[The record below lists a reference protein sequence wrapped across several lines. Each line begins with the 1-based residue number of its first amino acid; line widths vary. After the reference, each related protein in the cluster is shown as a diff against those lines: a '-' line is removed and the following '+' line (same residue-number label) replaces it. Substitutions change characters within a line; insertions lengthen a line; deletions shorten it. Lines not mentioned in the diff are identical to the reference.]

1 MRKILPLLSTLLIFL
16 SSAGISQELKGRV
29 LNERGGYAASVLVQ
43 FQNKSN
49 TVITNADG
57 TFKIL
62 ATKLPDTLVFSA
74 PGMESYKVVIT
85 EKNIKDPDFA
95 VVMLNNRRT
104 LNEVV
109 VTTAGA
115 PRQPKELAYS
125 ASADTKP
132 LGVSGKVSGVKV
144 EDGYMSKSEH
154 ITVRGFSS
162 STTPAEYVG
171 LEKSNPGSYK
181 FFSRDTNIGP
191 RTGQLAKSKV
201 ITAGEVND
209 FNKWKMWEDYNEN
222 EFKIFSEFWG
232 MHSTN
237 RYSIQITDKKHNALM
252 NEPVFLVNRISKDTI
267 WRTVTDNT
275 GKAELWG
282 GFFKDGQSDSVKSI
296 RNEDYFITDRSG
308 NSVVNPSEFSQ
319 SVNLMVIDKSCQ
331 FSNEVDIAF
340 VVDATGSMEDE
351 IEFLKLELEDV
362 IRNTM
367 DRYKSLSL
375 RAASV
380 FYRDKRDEYLAKNV
394 SFNDDLL
401 KTLNFIKLQ
410 NAKGGGDFP
419 EAVDDALSM
428 ALDSLQWNKNTR
440 TKLLF
445 LILDAPP
452 HKEAKERIQQLILK
466 AAAMGIRIVP
476 IACSGTDK
484 STEFLLRSMAL
495 ATNGT
500 YTFLTNHSGI
510 GNEHIE
516 PTTDKYE
523 VELLNNLLQ
532 RIIGQFLYAKDCSKE
547 ETQQVP
553 QPDTRQPD
561 NILSVKLYPNP
572 TNGRFT
578 IESNKSIR
586 EIFIADFSG
595 KLIMKLATTDKKGRW
610 QVDIGNYPAGVYLI
624 KYITVDNKWGAEK
637 VILQR

>member
-1 MRKILPLLSTLLIFL
+1 MRKTFLILASLLLFCAFS
-16 SSAGISQELKGRV
+16 GISQILNGRV
-29 LNERGGYAASVLVQ
+29 LNESGANAASVLVQ

-62 ATKLPDTLVFSA
+62 ATKLTDTLVFSA
-74 PGMESYKVVIT
+74 VGMESYKVVIT

-95 VVMLNNRRT
+95 VVMLNKRKT
-104 LNEVV
+104 MNEVV
-109 VTTAGA
+109 VTSMGA
-115 PRQPKELAYS
+115 SRQPKELAYS
-125 ASADTKP
+125 TADSK
-132 LGVSGKVSGVKV
+132 LLEVSGKVPGVKI
-144 EDGYMSKSEH
+144 EEAYASKSDRV
-154 ITVRGFSS
+154 ILRGYKS
-162 STTPAEYVG
+162 STSPSGTIYLKE
-171 LEKSNPGSYK
+171 SIPGSSR
-181 FFSRDTNIGP
+181 FFSRDTNIGS

-222 EFKIFSEFWG
+222 EFKTFSEFWG
-232 MHSTN
+232 MKSNN
-237 RYSIQITDKKHNALM
+237 RFSIQLTDKRHNAIM
-252 NEPVFLVNRISKDTI
+252 NEPLFLVNKNSKDTV
-267 WRTVTDNT
+267 WRTFTDNT
-275 GKAELWG
+275 GKAELWADFFNG
-282 GFFKDGQSDSVKSI
+282 GQTEILKSI
-296 RNEDYFITDRSG
+296 KKEDYFITDRSG
-308 NSVVNPSEFSQ
+308 NVLNNPSEFSQ
-319 SVNLMVIDKSCQ
+319 GINLLVADKSCQ
-331 FSNEVDIAF
+331 FSNDVDIAF

-362 IRNTM
+362 IRSTM
-367 DRYKSLSL
+367 DKYSSLSL

-394 SFNDDLL
+394 PFNDDLL

-419 EAVDDALSM
+419 EAVDDALEV
-428 ALDSLQWNKNTR
+428 ALDSLQWSKSTR

-452 HKEAKERIQQLILK
+452 HKEAKEKIQQQILK

-510 GNEHIE
+510 GNDHIE

-532 RIIGQFLYAKDCSKE
+532 RVIGQFLYAKDCSKD
-547 ETQQVP
+547 ETQQVQ

-561 NILSVKLYPNP
+561 NILSLKIYPNP

-578 IESNKSIR
+578 IESKKDIR

-595 KLIMKLATTDKKGRW
+595 KLLMKLAVTDKKGRW
-610 QVDIGNYPAGVYLI
+610 QVDISNYPAGVYLV
-624 KYITVDNKWGAEK
+624 KYITADNKWGAEK
-637 VILQR
+637 VVLMR

>member
-1 MRKILPLLSTLLIFL
+1 MRKTFLILASLLLFCAFS
-16 SSAGISQELKGRV
+16 GISQILNGRV
-29 LNERGGYAASVLVQ
+29 LNESGANAASVLVQ

-62 ATKLPDTLVFSA
+62 ATKLPDTLDFSA
-74 PGMESYKVVIT
+74 VGMESYKVVIT

-95 VVMLNNRRT
+95 VVMLNKRKT
-104 LNEVV
+104 MNEVV
-109 VTTAGA
+109 VTSMGA
-115 PRQPKELAYS
+115 SRQPKELAYS
-125 ASADTKP
+125 TADSK
-132 LGVSGKVSGVKV
+132 LLEVSGKVPGVKI
-144 EDGYMSKSEH
+144 EEAYASKSDRV
-154 ITVRGFSS
+154 ILRGYKS
-162 STTPAEYVG
+162 STSPSGTIDLKE
-171 LEKSNPGSYK
+171 SIPGSSR
-181 FFSRDTNIGP
+181 FFSRDTNIGS

-222 EFKIFSEFWG
+222 EFKTFSEFWG
-232 MHSTN
+232 MKSNN
-237 RYSIQITDKKHNALM
+237 RFSIQLTDKRHNAIM
-252 NEPVFLVNRISKDTI
+252 NEPLFLVNKNSKDTV
-267 WRTVTDNT
+267 WRTFTDNT
-275 GKAELWG
+275 GKAELWADFFNG
-282 GFFKDGQSDSVKSI
+282 GQTEILKSI
-296 RNEDYFITDRSG
+296 KKEDYFITDRSG
-308 NSVVNPSEFSQ
+308 NVLNNPSEFSQ
-319 SVNLMVIDKSCQ
+319 GVNLLVADKSCQ
-331 FSNEVDIAF
+331 FSNDVDIAF

-362 IRNTM
+362 IRSTM
-367 DRYKSLSL
+367 DKYSSLSL

-380 FYRDKRDEYLAKNV
+380 FYRDKRDEYLTKNV
-394 SFNDDLL
+394 PFNDDLL

-419 EAVDDALSM
+419 EAVDDALEV
-428 ALDSLQWNKNTR
+428 ALDSLQWSKSTR

-452 HKEAKERIQQLILK
+452 HKEAKEKIQQQILK

-510 GNEHIE
+510 GNDHIE

-532 RIIGQFLYAKDCSKE
+532 RVIGQFLYAKDCSKD
-547 ETQQVP
+547 ETQQVQ

-561 NILSVKLYPNP
+561 NILSLKIYPNP

-578 IESNKSIR
+578 IESKKDIR

-595 KLIMKLATTDKKGRW
+595 KLLMKLAVTDKKGRW
-610 QVDIGNYPAGVYLI
+610 QVDISNYPAGVYLV
-624 KYITVDNKWGAEK
+624 KYITADNKWGAEK
-637 VILQR
+637 VVLMR